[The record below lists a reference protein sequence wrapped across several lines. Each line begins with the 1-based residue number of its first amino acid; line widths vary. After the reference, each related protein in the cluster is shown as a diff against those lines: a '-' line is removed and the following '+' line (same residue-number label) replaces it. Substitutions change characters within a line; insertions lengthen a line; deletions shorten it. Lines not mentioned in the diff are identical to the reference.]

1 MRQRL
6 STEAGKAMYRL
17 RQSTVEPG
25 FGIIKAALGFRSF
38 RLRGL
43 ENVRTEW
50 SLISLAFNCRRLA
63 LRWS

>member
-6 STEAGKAMYRL
+6 STVAGKTMYRL
-17 RQSTVEPG
+17 RQCSIEPG
-25 FGIIKAALGFRSF
+25 FGIIKAALGFRGF

-63 LRWS
+63 LRRS